1 MDPVEKSLLWDSD
14 SAKINFL
21 ANFMQALPEKGVDDF
36 FNSKGFSLWVK
47 YLLKMMKR
55 AKSAPECTALISV
68 MGWMWQKRLEDF
80 EGHESGLPNAFLAFL
95 KNCSLHQS
103 EIVFTRTII
112 MMFSL
117 ME

>member
-21 ANFMQALPEKGVDDF
+21 GNFMQALPEKGVDDF

-55 AKSAPECTALISV
+55 AKSAP
-68 MGWMWQKRLEDF
+68 
-80 EGHESGLPNAFLAFL
+80 
-95 KNCSLHQS
+95 
-103 EIVFTRTII
+103 
-112 MMFSL
+112 
-117 ME
+117 